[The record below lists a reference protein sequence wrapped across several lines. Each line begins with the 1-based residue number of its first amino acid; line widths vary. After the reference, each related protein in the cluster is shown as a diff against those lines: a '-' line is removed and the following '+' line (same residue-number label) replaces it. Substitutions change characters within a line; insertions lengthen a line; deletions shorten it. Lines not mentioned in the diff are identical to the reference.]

1 MQLIWATEEF
11 VVKGRSYPG
20 FPILLYDGMESCIQ
34 ANSFLRHYL
43 FRGVIRSNQS
53 WPSTGRA
60 LYDFFSFLQAH
71 NLRWDDVQRGEEHS
85 LVGAYRDYCLDVVK
99 LARNTVRQRLSYV
112 CSFYEYALSK
122 MWIDSLPFGYEE
134 RMVKRDSDF
143 LTHVDASGGRA
154 SVRDVSPKKHRDLPK
169 FFSNNQIKTLLG
181 AAVNPHHKM
190 MIRFALQ
197 TGLRREEIA
206 TFPVTYV
213 FDPERAGSG
222 TRNVRIR
229 LDPQDGTGM
238 CTKGGKPRDIY
249 VSRRFLKDLYHYVI
263 HTRGERACLSEVTCQ
278 QLFVNHRGEPFA
290 ANGKGIE
297 KIVRII
303 GKRAGI
309 KAHPHMLRHT
319 YATHTLYRMQG
330 SKTTIDPL
338 VYLQRQLGHE
348 SILNT
353 MDYLH
358 LINGCADDAV
368 LAYDDELNDWMS

>member
-1 MQLIWATEEF
+1 MSMQLIWATEEF
-11 VVKGRSYPG
+11 VVKGRSYLG
-20 FPILLYDGMESCIQ
+20 FPILLYDGMESCVQ

-43 FRGVIRSNQS
+43 FRGVIGSKQS

-99 LARNTVRQRLSYV
+99 LARNTVRQRLVYV
-112 CSFYEYALSK
+112 CKFYEYARSK

-134 RMVKRDSDF
+134 RMVKRDGDF

-169 FFSNNQIKTLLG
+169 FLSKDQVKTLLD
-181 AAVNPHHKM
+181 AAANPHHKM

-206 TFPVTYV
+206 TFPVAYIS
-213 FDPERAGSG
+213 DPDRAGSG
-222 TRNVRIR
+222 GRNIRIR

-238 CTKGGKPRDIY
+238 CTKGSKPRDIY
-249 VSRRFLKDLYHYVI
+249 VSRGLLRDLYYYVI
-263 HTRGERACLSEVTCQ
+263 HTRGERACLSEETCQ
-278 QLFVNHRGEPFA
+278 QLFVNHRGETFA

-297 KIVRII
+297 KIVRNI

-309 KAHPHMLRHT
+309 KAHPHILRHT
-319 YATHTLYRMQG
+319 YATHTLYMMQR

-338 VYLQRQLGHE
+338 VYLQNQLGHE
-348 SILNT
+348 SILTT
-353 MDYLH
+353 MTYLH
-358 LINGCADDAV
+358 LINECADDAV
-368 LAYDDELNDWMS
+368 LAYDDELND